1 MKERWMMNGK
11 TMCGAAAL
19 ALMMTVGASDVVGQL
34 GPRGD
39 RPVRGDRVV
48 EQARPARG
56 SGAGAVER
64 LLRLRD
70 RFELTEDQVSRL
82 DALRSEVVAQRGQS
96 TAELEELRSQLRAG
110 TLDRSEARARMQAL
124 REDRRAMVDRSRA
137 AVEDI
142 LDDEQKAEME
152 AIQAQRRAF
161 EAGRRS
167 GLRDRARGPA
177 RPGHPERSRR
187 RPGVRGGS

>member
-1 MKERWMMNGK
+1 MNGK
-11 TMCGAAAL
+11 TMCGAATL

-39 RPVRGDRVV
+39 RPVREDRVV

-70 RFELTEDQVSRL
+70 RLELTEDQVSRL
-82 DALRSEVVAQRGQS
+82 DALRGEVVAQRGQNA
-96 TAELEELRSQLRAG
+96 AELEELRSQLRAG
-110 TLDRSEARARMQAL
+110 TLDRPEARERMQAL
-124 REDRRAMVDRSRA
+124 REDRRSMVDRSRA

-142 LDDEQKAEME
+142 LDDEQEAEME

-167 GLRDRARGPA
+167 GLRDRTRGPA
-177 RPGHPERSRR
+177 RPGRQERSQR